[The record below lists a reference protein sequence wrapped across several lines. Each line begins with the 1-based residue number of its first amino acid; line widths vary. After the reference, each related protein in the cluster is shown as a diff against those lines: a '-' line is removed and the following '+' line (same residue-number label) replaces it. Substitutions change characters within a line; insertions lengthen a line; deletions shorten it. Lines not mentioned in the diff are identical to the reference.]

1 MAMEIKI
8 AVPSKGR
15 LRDPTLRLLASAG
28 MEPMYGPDRS
38 LIVPT
43 SQDDVGLVYI
53 RPEDVPAIVY
63 SGAATLGITGLDY
76 VEESGVAVEP
86 CLRLGYGR
94 ARLVLAVTEESPV
107 WGPRDLEGARV
118 ATKFV
123 SIARRYFQAHGV
135 DPIIFR
141 ISGSAEAIPRL
152 GAADAIID
160 VLSTG
165 TTMRL
170 HRLRPIDTVME
181 TEAVLVAR
189 SCNGDEGVER
199 VVESIRGV
207 VNARGMRMVMMNVP
221 GNRLREVLDVL
232 PSMSGP
238 AITRLESREEMWEVI
253 TAVPAR
259 ILSKVI
265 YEAKKRGA
273 RDIVVL
279 SLERVIP

>member
-43 SQDDVGLVYI
+43 SQEEVGLVYI

-63 SGAATLGITGLDY
+63 SGAAALGITGLDY
-76 VEESGVAVEP
+76 VEESGVRVET

-94 ARLVLAVTEESPV
+94 ARLVLAVPEESSVRVPE
-107 WGPRDLEGARV
+107 DLQGARV
-118 ATKFV
+118 ATKFIA
-123 SIARRYFQAHGV
+123 IARRYFQEHGV
-135 DPIIFR
+135 EPILFR

-170 HRLRPIDTVME
+170 HRLRPVDTVME
-181 TEAVLVAR
+181 TEAVLIAR
-189 SCNGDEGVER
+189 GCRGEEAVER
-199 VVESIRGV
+199 VVEAIWGV

-221 GNRLREVLDVL
+221 GPRLREVLEVL

-238 AITRLESREEMWEVI
+238 AITRLESREDMWEVI

-259 ILSKVI
+259 MLTRVI
-265 YEAKKRGA
+265 YEAKRRGA